1 MIEYNLSR
9 EQHFDIMEYAHNTN
23 FDMKTYLKK
32 TFHGVFDFKLNATSN
47 DPDFWG
53 TITFDSEEYRT
64 WFLLRWA

>member
-9 EQHFDIMEYAHNTN
+9 EQHYAIMEYAYNTN
-23 FDMKTYLKK
+23 YNMKTYLAK
-32 TFHGVFDFKLNATSN
+32 TFHGVLDLKIHASSD

-53 TITFDSEEYRT
+53 TITFDSEEYLT